1 MKQGHSAIQQAHS
14 AMEQAHGGNQQKRI
28 AVVLARLEDS
38 GNVGAVCR
46 VMANSDA
53 SSLRI
58 VGSRADYD
66 DAEVRR
72 RAIHA
77 ARLWDEAEF
86 FDSITDAVKDCAL
99 SFGATRRRGKNRK
112 GKLLLPEDFA
122 ELFAQ
127 KSAGTF
133 ALVFGSER
141 AGLTDAELNE
151 CAMGVTIP
159 ASDAFPSLNV
169 SHAAQILCY
178 AAFRAGASGARS
190 AGHTPVTLER
200 VDTTVGVITDK
211 LADIGFFSVTGRSDM
226 ERFWRDI
233 LARAALTESE
243 AAYLEK
249 IFTKAAGL
257 AARKSCL

>member
-1 MKQGHSAIQQAHS
+1 MKQTLS
-14 AMEQAHGGNQQKRI
+14 GNEEPRGKQQKRI
-28 AVVLARLEDS
+28 AIVLSRLEES

-46 VMANSDA
+46 VMANSDV

-58 VGSRADYD
+58 VGAREDYD
-66 DAEVRR
+66 DEKVRR

-77 ARLWDEAEF
+77 AHIWDEAVF

-99 SFGATRRRGKNRK
+99 SFGATRRRGKKRK

-122 ELFAQ
+122 ELFVQ

-133 ALVFGSER
+133 ALVFGNER
-141 AGLTDAELNE
+141 AGLTDSELNE

-159 ASDAFPSLNV
+159 ASEAFPSLNV

-178 AAFRAGASGARS
+178 AAFRAGSGARS
-190 AGHTPVTLER
+190 AGHTPVTLGR
-200 VDTTVGVITDK
+200 IDKTVGVITDK
-211 LADIGFFSVTGRSDM
+211 LAGMGFFSVTGRNDM
-226 ERFWRDI
+226 EHFWRDI
-233 LARAALTESE
+233 LARATLTESE

-257 AARKSCL
+257 SSRRSASHADYEQ